1 MPDEA
6 PRAEPEKVTIQPA
19 RPWPV
24 YNVDRAKAELIAM
37 ELLTQGLSQYRVRI
51 MTKLSSKNVRRLAG
65 IVAEDAKNPQAPRMA
80 GRTPARIR
88 VRPAGSRSAPPAGD
102 APLPGPCDRARIEP
116 EPEPEQ
122 MAFSLD

>member
-6 PRAEPEKVTIQPA
+6 PGAEPEKVTIQPA

-65 IVAEDAKNPQAPRMA
+65 IVAEDAKNPPAPRMA
-80 GRTPARIR
+80 GHTPARIT
-88 VRPAGSRSAPPAGD
+88 VRPAGSTSAPPVGC
-102 APLPGPCDRARIEP
+102 APHRGPCDRTRTGP